1 MLNSGRR
8 DWEAED
14 RFRAFLAVTEEPKPR
29 PRVDFQER
37 EDLLSAYT
45 LARTVAFLLY
55 TLLVPLIVLAILFL
69 GPFHGLS
76 IEFRFIAGLSLFVTA
91 EWLLFKGVSL
101 GMLPIPNP
109 EHVRPFNERQ
119 MELGTAIMSFIPWL
133 LPIDPPQFFAFHL
146 VINAFL
152 ILAVIV
158 FFLTKSMLSRHWR
171 WGVLRVLLI
180 PLLQLS
186 WLFRYH

>member
-14 RFRAFLAVTEEPKPR
+14 RFRAFLAISDAPRARPKI
-29 PRVDFQER
+29 DFQER
-37 EDLLSAYT
+37 EDQLSAYT

-55 TLLVPLIVLAILFL
+55 TLLVPLVV
-69 GPFHGLS
+69 LS
-76 IEFRFIAGLSLFVTA
+76 ILSLSLFRGFSLEARFIVGLAMFVTA

-101 GMLPIPNP
+101 GLLPTPNP
-109 EHVRPFNERQ
+109 DHVRPFNERQ
-119 MELGTAIMSFIPWL
+119 MELGTAIMSFLPWL
-133 LPIDPPQFFAFHL
+133 LPIDPSQFFAFHL
-146 VINAFL
+146 VVNAFL
-152 ILAVIV
+152 ILAVTV

-171 WGVLRVLLI
+171 WGVLRVLFV
-180 PLLQLS
+180 PLLQLY